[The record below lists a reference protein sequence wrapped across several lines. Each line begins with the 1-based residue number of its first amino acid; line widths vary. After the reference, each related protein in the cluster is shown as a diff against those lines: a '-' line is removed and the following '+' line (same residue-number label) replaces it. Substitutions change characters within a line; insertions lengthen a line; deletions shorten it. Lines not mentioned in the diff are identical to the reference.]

1 MVITL
6 LLLPSP
12 HPKLIR
18 GSSGSSVS
26 LDKQESESTCLIYIY
41 IFFFFLLKHS
51 ITIETYL
58 LQSTKCF
65 GRSTIGISFKHNKH
79 FSINLK
85 KKEQLRFH

>member
-41 IFFFFLLKHS
+41 IYIFFF
-51 ITIETYL
+51 YL
-58 LQSTKCF
+58 STQ
-65 GRSTIGISFKHNKH
+65 
-79 FSINLK
+79 L
-85 KKEQLRFH
+85 QLRLTYYRVTQQLAHPNIFPTISRSHSCPHDWQTKMFV